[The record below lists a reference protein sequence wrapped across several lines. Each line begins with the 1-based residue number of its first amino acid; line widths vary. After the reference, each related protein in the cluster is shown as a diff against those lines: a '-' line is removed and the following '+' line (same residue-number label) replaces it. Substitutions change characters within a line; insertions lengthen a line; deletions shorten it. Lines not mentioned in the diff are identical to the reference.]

1 MAVTEPTSTPTGR
14 ARVSVR
20 ALVVLTACAVLAL
33 GLDQLSKALILSSME
48 VRESIPVLGEALRF
62 TLVKNPGA
70 AFSLASGFT
79 WILSAIAV
87 GVIVFIVIFARR
99 IRSVAWAV
107 VFGLL
112 LGGALGNL
120 TDRLLR
126 EPGFGE
132 GHVVDFLHVWGF
144 PAIFNVADVAICT
157 AMGLFMLL
165 TIRGVR
171 LDGTRHTDERDTAPA
186 AEKEA

>member
-1 MAVTEPTSTPTGR
+1 MGR

-20 ALVVLTACAVLAL
+20 ALVVLAVCAVFAL
-33 GLDQLSKALILSSME
+33 GLDQLSKILILSSME
-48 VRESIPVLGEALRF
+48 VRESVPVLGEVLRF

-79 WILSAIAV
+79 WILSAVAV
-87 GVIVFIVIFARR
+87 GVIVFIVVFARR

-132 GHVVDFLHVWGF
+132 GHVVDFIQVWGF
-144 PAIFNVADVAICT
+144 PAIFNVADIAICT

-171 LDGTRHTDERDTAPA
+171 LDGTHHANAQA
-186 AEKEA
+186 AEPGTEKED